1 MTTGATRKRKKNPH
15 LPYRMIIN
23 ANKYYFLR
31 PLENNR
37 SKAIPLGYV
46 LESERTASESLEAAL
61 KAYEKALND
70 ITAKETVGWLV
81 DEWLASQL
89 VRYAASTCKKYRCYG
104 RFLKRT
110 MGNYRIDEVR
120 QSDVARLIDGHYADK
135 PPTANALK
143 SFLSTVFRYG
153 IRRGLRENNPTRDI
167 ENLFEPRRKRYITDD
182 ELLRILDVAPPML
195 GCLIGLG
202 ALTGQRI
209 SDLLALEWS
218 AVSDET
224 VLLPEME
231 FVSELS
237 DAGLLFYPSK
247 TRKTTGKRVPIRISE
262 QLRAMLIRAREIP
275 TKPSIYVI
283 RKPDG
288 EPYSYQGAYKAF
300 VRTVERASRAY
311 LLECIE
317 QEKKPRPG
325 MFENLHFHDLKRKAL
340 TDADNQQLD
349 AQRLGGHSSAGMTK
363 RYLEDVADAPHQLIE
378 PPKMPF
384 GNR

>member
-1 MTTGATRKRKKNPH
+1 MTGTARRRKNNAH

-46 LESERTASESLEAAL
+46 IEEDRTADESLEVAL
-61 KAYEKALND
+61 KAYAQALKD

-81 DEWLASQL
+81 DEWIASQL
-89 VRYAASTCKKYRCYG
+89 GKYAAATCKKYRCYA
-104 RFLKRT
+104 RFIKKT
-110 MGNYRIDEVR
+110 MGDFRIEEVR
-120 QSDVARLIDGHYADK
+120 QSDVARVIDTHYSAK
-135 PPTANALK
+135 PHTANALK
-143 SFLSTVFRYG
+143 SLLSTIFRYG
-153 IRRGLRENNPTRDI
+153 IRRGLRDNNPTRDI
-167 ENLFEPRRKRYITDD
+167 ENLLEPRRKRYITDD

-195 GCLIGLG
+195 GCLVALA

-209 SDLLALEWS
+209 SDLLSLEWS
-218 AVSDET
+218 AVTDET

-231 FVSELS
+231 HISELS

-247 TRKTTGKRVPIRISE
+247 TRKSTGKRVPIRISE
-262 QLRAMLIRAREIP
+262 QLRAVLMRARQIQ
-275 TKPSIYVI
+275 TKPSIFVI
-283 RKPDG
+283 RKPNG

-300 VRTVERASRAY
+300 VRTVDRAYRTY

-317 QEKKPRPG
+317 KEKKPRPG

-349 AQRLGGHSSAGMTK
+349 AQRLGGHASPAMT
-363 RYLEDVADAPHQLIE
+363 RNYLEDVADAPHRLIE

-384 GNR
+384 NDR

>member
-1 MTTGATRKRKKNPH
+1 MSGSARKRKKDSH

-46 LESERTASESLEAAL
+46 SEENRTADESLEVAL
-61 KAYEKALND
+61 KAYERALND

-89 VRYAASTCKKYRCYG
+89 TKYAVSTCKKYRCYG
-104 RFLKRT
+104 RFIKRT
-110 MGNYRIDEVR
+110 MGDFRIEEVK
-120 QSDVARLIDGHYADK
+120 QSDIAKLIDGHYASK
-135 PPTANALK
+135 PHTANALK

-153 IRRGLRENNPTRDI
+153 IRRGLRDNNPTRDL

-182 ELLRILDVAPPML
+182 ELLRILKVAPPML
-195 GCLIGLG
+195 GCLIGLA

-231 FVSELS
+231 YISELS

-247 TRKTTGKRVPIRISE
+247 TRKSTGKRVPIRISE
-262 QLRAMLIRAREIP
+262 QLRAMLLRAREIQ
-275 TKPSIYVI
+275 TKPSIFVI
-283 RKPDG
+283 RKPNG
-288 EPYSYQGAYKAF
+288 QPYSYQGAYKAF
-300 VRTVERASRAY
+300 VRTVERAARAY

-317 QEKKPRPG
+317 EEKKPKPG

-349 AQRLGGHSSAGMTK
+349 AQRLGGHASPQMTK
-363 RYLEDVADAPHQLIE
+363 RYLEDVADAPHRLIE
-378 PPKMPF
+378 PPKMPL
-384 GNR
+384 NDR

>member
-1 MTTGATRKRKKNPH
+1 MMTGLARKRKKNPH

-46 LESERTASESLEAAL
+46 FESDRTASESLEVAL
-61 KAYEKALND
+61 KAYERALND
-70 ITAKETVGWLV
+70 ITARETVGWLV
-81 DEWLASQL
+81 DEWQASQL
-89 VRYAASTCKKYRCYG
+89 GKYAASTCKKYRCYA
-104 RFLKRT
+104 RFIKRT
-110 MGNYRIDEVR
+110 MGDYRIDEVR
-120 QSDVARLIDGHYADK
+120 QSDIARLIDSHYADK
-135 PPTANALK
+135 PHTANALK
-143 SFLSTVFRYG
+143 SLLSTVFRYG
-153 IRRGLRENNPTRDI
+153 IRRGLRDNNPTRDI
-167 ENLFEPRRKRYITDD
+167 ENLVEPRRKRYITDD
-182 ELLRILDVAPPML
+182 ELRRILKAAPPML
-195 GCLIGLG
+195 GCLVGLA

-209 SDLLALEWS
+209 SDLLTLEWS

-224 VLLPEME
+224 VLLHEME
-231 FVSELS
+231 YVSELS

-247 TRKTTGKRVPIRISE
+247 TRKSTGKRVPIRISE
-262 QLRAMLIRAREIP
+262 QLRMMLIRAREIQ
-275 TKPSIYVI
+275 TRPSIYVI

-300 VRTVERASRAY
+300 VRTVERAARAY

-317 QEKKPRPG
+317 EEKKPRPG

-349 AQRLGGHSSAGMTK
+349 AQSLGGHSSPGMTR
-363 RYLEDVADAPHQLIE
+363 RYLEDVEDAPHRLIE

-384 GNR
+384 DNR